1 MCITIYLFGS
11 LNLCLLLYCFNKAK
25 LAVVEYC
32 VTFPHMMHVSEI
44 FLPLTPQHQYAYSP

>member
-1 MCITIYLFGS
+1 MCITIYLFGC

-32 VTFPHMMHVSEI
+32 VTFPHMMHVSLK
-44 FLPLTPQHQYAYSP
+44 FFNP